1 MAQGYTGSMPES
13 AKRGVPLAAAV
24 PRTAARGRV
33 RVGRFGTRA
42 SVGALAVALLTVV
55 STAAAQISVPTFG
68 TRGGVPDGV
77 VAAFMPALRQAVAE
91 ATGLRVSS
99 GDLVTPGIA
108 GSLEPEFARLI
119 AELDN
124 ARYAVSGEIARN
136 LTDVGEPYTVNL
148 IVVDGQS
155 KRNTDL
161 ISRPLQPNAMAAA
174 VSALASAIAGFTG
187 AAQSLPKGN
196 AGLFVSSEPGHA
208 EVSLDGVSVGRTSD
222 LDVLMLQP
230 GRYQLEVRKEGF
242 LPETRTVEVRPNDTS
257 FVHVILTAISGG
269 SVQLSASPAAHV
281 FLDGAREG
289 ETPLTLSARPGSHNV
304 KLVRDGFEVESFSV
318 LVRNY
323 RVTRV
328 AVSLRPVSDPLV
340 YWAEARTDL
349 VFVDGVLQKG
359 GHAEGLTP
367 GLHTF
372 ELRGPDGDRSYMRAV
387 PSHGVFELDLTSGEL
402 VPRSP

>member
-1 MAQGYTGSMPES
+1 LL
-13 AKRGVPLAAAV
+13 VVLAAA
-24 PRTAARGRV
+24 
-33 RVGRFGTRA
+33 
-42 SVGALAVALLTVV
+42 LL
-55 STAAAQISVPTFG
+55 SLLSSAAAQISVPTFG
-68 TRGGVPDGV
+68 TRGGVPGGV
-77 VAAFMPALRQAVAE
+77 VSAFMPALRQAVAE
-91 ATGLRVSS
+91 ATGLSVSS

-161 ISRPLQPNAMAAA
+161 ISRPLQPGAMAGT
-174 VSALASAIAGFTG
+174 VSALAAAVASFTG

-242 LPETRTVEVRPNDTS
+242 LPETRTVELRPDDTS

-269 SVQLSASPAAHV
+269 SIQLSADPAAHV
-281 FLDGAREG
+281 YLDGAREG
-289 ETPLTLSARPGSHNV
+289 GTPLTLPALPGSHTV
-304 KLVRDGFEVESFSV
+304 KLVRDGFEGESFSV

-328 AVSLRPVSDPLV
+328 SVSLRPVSDPLV
-340 YWAEARTDL
+340 YWAEDRTDL

-359 GHAEGLTP
+359 GHAEGLDA

-372 ELRGPDGDRSYMRAV
+372 ELKGPGGDRRYMRAV
-387 PSHGVFELDLTSGEL
+387 PAHGVFELDLTSGEL